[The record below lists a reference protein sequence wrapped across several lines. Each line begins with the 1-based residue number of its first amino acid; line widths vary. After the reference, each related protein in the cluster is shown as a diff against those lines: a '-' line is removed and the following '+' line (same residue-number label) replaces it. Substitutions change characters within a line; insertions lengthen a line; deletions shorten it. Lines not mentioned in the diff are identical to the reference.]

1 MGLMARYQR
10 KSMEAAQR
18 ILSDQATVLDQAQSF
33 SGPNPMLVGAGILA
47 AVLAFFALTHIL
59 IGGLLILAAAN
70 AIRQPRNLVLT
81 NRGLAL
87 FKSSFGGKPST
98 LLGTYAASDL
108 ATGAGPAQLGYV
120 PVQLH
125 PERVWV
131 RSILTASLRA
141 IVSAVNRRR
150 RDERL
155 VEPHRPY

>member
-1 MGLMARYQR
+1 VGLMARYQR

-131 RSILTASLRA
+131 RGKDRA
-141 IVSAVNRRR
+141 RLLGVSGGPAAAG
-150 RDERL
+150 
-155 VEPHRPY
+155 